1 MCSRGTLATAA
12 STCHALYRPV
22 TPECVRDADCLL
34 EGSRFEPSVPPA
46 NGPLRQN
53 ANDFREI
60 EKGRKY
66 PFSRGTGS
74 SNPAPSSGVSGANLS
89 LAGIRLS
96 RSRSHGFPRRPS
108 RDERRGRQ
116 RHTGRGN
123 IGLTGDNVSV
133 GPHSSTAPPVMRR
146 RRCHAD
152 LNEVG
157 PFSGLMCGR
166 SLSSDRVK
174 QNRARSA
181 DRARRAADVSARA
194 AFLRSDRVAD
204 ARRGSLW

>member
-1 MCSRGTLATAA
+1 MQSAPNLFCRRSRSLRHSMERCRSGQRAVSTTATVLRGT
-12 STCHALYRPV
+12 
-22 TPECVRDADCLL
+22 
-34 EGSRFEPSVPPA
+34 EGSNPS
-46 NGPLRQN
+46 
-53 ANDFREI
+53 
-60 EKGRKY
+60 
-66 PFSRGTGS
+66 
-74 SNPAPSSGVSGANLS
+74 PSSGESGANLS

-123 IGLTGDNVSV
+123 IGLTGDNISV
-133 GPHSSTAPPVMRR
+133 GPYSSTAPPVMRW

>member
-1 MCSRGTLATAA
+1 MEARATKPPRVSARFSKSLARRRLRPNQEKVRSMCSRGTLATAA

-74 SNPAPSSGVSGANLS
+74 S
-89 LAGIRLS
+89 
-96 RSRSHGFPRRPS
+96 
-108 RDERRGRQ
+108 
-116 RHTGRGN
+116 
-123 IGLTGDNVSV
+123 
-133 GPHSSTAPPVMRR
+133 
-146 RRCHAD
+146 
-152 LNEVG
+152 
-157 PFSGLMCGR
+157 
-166 SLSSDRVK
+166 
-174 QNRARSA
+174 
-181 DRARRAADVSARA
+181 
-194 AFLRSDRVAD
+194 
-204 ARRGSLW
+204 